1 VIRAAT
7 AKEGFFAITVNDV
20 DTIGVIV
27 GVELER
33 GAPGWEMFAGRGGEY
48 HGR

>member
-1 VIRAAT
+1 MIKAAT

-33 GAPGWEMFAGRGGEY
+33 GAADSQLSVGTGAEI
-48 HGR
+48 